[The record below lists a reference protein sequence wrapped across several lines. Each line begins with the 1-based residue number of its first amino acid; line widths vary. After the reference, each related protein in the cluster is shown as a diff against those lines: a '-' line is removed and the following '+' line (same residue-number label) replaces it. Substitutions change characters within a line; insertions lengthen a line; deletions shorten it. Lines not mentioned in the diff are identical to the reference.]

1 MSGDDGLTRQQVH
14 VLLHDLDAMYDQI
27 MEQAE
32 TANEGGGWQVAHGR
46 AMKAHGVLKAFREV
60 QRHAGIEPVIWEAVH
75 RRTPPVGEEAR
86 DA

>member
-1 MSGDDGLTRQQVH
+1 MSGDDGLTRHQVH

-32 TANEGGGWQVAHGR
+32 KADKSGGWQVAHSR

-60 QRHAGIEPVIWEAVH
+60 QRHAGIEPVIWESVH
-75 RRTPPVGEEAR
+75 RRASSDGRKDSNE
-86 DA
+86 